1 MILSISSSGGDIMSM
16 HIETYRC
23 RFIPMQHRAIVENA
37 VNVAMNEVI
46 KDDKETKKTFIT
58 DALAT
63 CSAIAFYSTAP
74 GFTMAFT
81 HMSSE
86 STSDDDRRKKD
97 ILNEMLEFALNTID
111 KSKLQMT
118 ISPSFVKDEHLI
130 DFICN
135 WAHENQVNC
144 LVLKGGDSA
153 IFDINCDGM
162 PHFISTA
169 TLNYKEH
176 QKGYFGHGIVLDSS
190 NAQLNMNK
198 YQKNLGC
205 SVC

>member
-1 MILSISSSGGDIMSM
+1 MSM
-16 HIETYRC
+16 HIETYCC
-23 RFIPMQHRAIVENA
+23 RFITMQQKAVIENA

-86 STSDDDRRKKD
+86 STLDDDQRKKD
-97 ILNEMLEFALNTID
+97 ILNEMLQFVLNTID

-118 ISPSFVKDEHLI
+118 ISPSLVKDEHLV

-135 WAHENQVNC
+135 WAHTNEINY

-153 IFDINCDGM
+153 VFDINCNGK
-162 PHFISTA
+162 PHFVSTA

-176 QKGYFGHGIVLDSS
+176 QDGCFGHGVVLDSS
-190 NAQLNMNK
+190 NSQLNTNK
-198 YQKNLGC
+198 YQKNVGC